1 MICQALYK
9 ILQSGRLE
17 SQYPP
22 VLYIRKICNMNKSK
36 KLAIFDLDGTLANTI
51 EDLATAVNY
60 GLIKLGYPIHHVDKY
75 NNFVGNGIM
84 KLCERALPA
93 GKSESLPELFDIFNT
108 FYQNHCMDKTKEYS
122 GMTELLRQLSRN
134 SVDIAVATNKTQ
146 KFSEKIISGLFPY
159 IKFIKVLGGCEE
171 RPKKPAPDII
181 YEITGDREYSE
192 IYMIGDSNVDIMT
205 AKNAGIK
212 SIGCLWGFR
221 TEAELREAGADY
233 IVSKPSEIK
242 KIIV

>member
-1 MICQALYK
+1 
-9 ILQSGRLE
+9 
-17 SQYPP
+17 
-22 VLYIRKICNMNKSK
+22 MNKQK

-75 NNFVGNGIM
+75 NNFVGNGVM
-84 KLCERALPA
+84 KLCERALPE
-93 GKSESLPELFDIFNT
+93 GKSESLPELYDIFNA
-108 FYQNHCMDKTKEYS
+108 FYENHCMDKTREYT
-122 GMTELLRQLSRN
+122 GITELLRQLSHSN
-134 SVDIAVATNKTQ
+134 VDIAVASNKTEVFTQ
-146 KFSEKIISGLFPY
+146 KILIKLFPY
-159 IKFIKVLGGCEE
+159 IKFLKILGSCEE
-171 RPKKPAPDII
+171 RPKKPSPDII
-181 YEITGDREYSE
+181 YEIIGNREYSE

-221 TEAELREAGADY
+221 TEDELRKAGADY
-233 IVSKPSEIK
+233 IVSNPSEIK

>member
-75 NNFVGNGIM
+75 NNFVGIM
-84 KLCERALPA
+84 A
-93 GKSESLPELFDIFNT
+93 
-108 FYQNHCMDKTKEYS
+108 
-122 GMTELLRQLSRN
+122 
-134 SVDIAVATNKTQ
+134 
-146 KFSEKIISGLFPY
+146 
-159 IKFIKVLGGCEE
+159 IK
-171 RPKKPAPDII
+171 
-181 YEITGDREYSE
+181 
-192 IYMIGDSNVDIMT
+192 
-205 AKNAGIK
+205 
-212 SIGCLWGFR
+212 
-221 TEAELREAGADY
+221 
-233 IVSKPSEIK
+233 
-242 KIIV
+242 

>member
-1 MICQALYK
+1 
-9 ILQSGRLE
+9 
-17 SQYPP
+17 
-22 VLYIRKICNMNKSK
+22 MNKLK
-36 KLAIFDLDGTLANTI
+36 KLAVFDLDGTLADTL

-60 GLIKLGYPIHHVDKY
+60 GLIKLGYPIHHIDKY

-93 GKSESLPELFDIFNT
+93 GKSESLQELYDIFNA
-108 FYQNHCMDKTKEYS
+108 FYKNHCMDKTKEYS
-122 GMTELLRQLSRN
+122 GITELLRQLSRN
-134 SVDIAVATNKTQ
+134 NVDIAVATNKDQIFAQ
-146 KFSEKIISGLFPY
+146 KIVSELFPY
-159 IKFIKVLGGCEE
+159 IKFLKVIGGCKE
-171 RPKKPAPDII
+171 RPKKPSPDII
-181 YEITGDREYSE
+181 YEIKGDREYSE
-192 IYMIGDSNVDIMT
+192 IYMIGDSNVDIET

-221 TEAELREAGADY
+221 TESELENAGADY